1 MPGRN
6 RRRKVVGRTR
16 LRTEGNLIGCPFAL
30 TMSGYLNPEQRERYA
45 RHLVLPGVGEEG
57 QDKLLKSSVLVVGAG
72 GLGSPALMYLAAAG
86 VGRIGII
93 DNDTVS
99 SSNLQRQVIH
109 NVSWVGKSKVESASN
124 WIKGLNPDIEVVE
137 IDDRLTKDN
146 SLEILGGYDVIIDGT
161 DNFQSRYLIGD
172 VCEILDKTWI
182 FGSIHRFEG
191 QVSTFNFN
199 GGPNYR
205 DLFPT
210 PPPPE
215 LAPNCSEAGVLGIL
229 PGIVGTI
236 QATEALKVILGI
248 GENLSGKLLAIDA
261 LTMGMRTLSF
271 SKNPER
277 LRVTSLDEA
286 VRRDFEEIGA
296 KDLFEKRQDGWKPF
310 LLDVRRAH
318 EETIASIEGTDTR
331 IMHLEIPTRLSEL
344 PAGADIVVYCRSGQR
359 SAAVARFIMES
370 DLEIGRVFNLT
381 GGILSWSDNVDSS
394 IVKY

>member
-1 MPGRN
+1 
-6 RRRKVVGRTR
+6 
-16 LRTEGNLIGCPFAL
+16 
-30 TMSGYLNPEQRERYA
+30 MSDYLGPEQRERYA
-45 RHLVLPGVGEEG
+45 RHLVLPGVGHEG
-57 QDKLLKSSVLVVGAG
+57 QEKLLKSSVLVVGAG

-86 VGRIGII
+86 IGRIGII
-93 DNDTVS
+93 DNDKVS
-99 SSNLQRQVIH
+99 SSNLQRQIIH

-124 WIKGLNPDIEVVE
+124 WIKGLNSDIDVIG
-137 IDDRLTKDN
+137 IDDRLTQGN
-146 SLEILGGYDVIIDGT
+146 SLEILADYDVIIDGT

-172 VCEILDKTWI
+172 SCEVLDKSWI

-191 QVSTFNFN
+191 QVSTFNLN

-215 LAPNCSEAGVLGIL
+215 LAPNCSEAGVLGVL

-248 GENLSGKLLAIDA
+248 GENLSGKLLTIDA
-261 LTMGMRTLSF
+261 LTMEMRTLSF
-271 SKNPER
+271 SKDPER
-277 LRVTSLDEA
+277 
-286 VRRDFEEIGA
+286 VRATRLGESMGRDFEEIGA
-296 KDLFEKRQDGWKPF
+296 KDLAERRQGGWKPF

-344 PAGADIVVYCRSGQR
+344 PTGTDIVVYCRSGQR
-359 SAAVARFIMES
+359 SAAVARFIIES

-381 GGILSWSDNVDSS
+381 GGILSWSDNVDPS

>member
-6 RRRKVVGRTR
+6 RRRKVVGRAR
-16 LRTEGNLIGCPFAL
+16 LRTEGTLIGCPFTM
-30 TMSGYLNPEQRERYA
+30 TMSDYLNPEQRERYA
-45 RHLVLPGVGEEG
+45 RHLVLPGVGAEG
-57 QDKLLKSSVLVVGAG
+57 QEKLLKSSVLVVGAG

-99 SSNLQRQVIH
+99 SSNLQRQIIH

-124 WIKGLNPDIEVVE
+124 WIKGLNPDIDV
-137 IDDRLTKDN
+137 IGMDDRLTQGN
-146 SLEILGGYDVIIDGT
+146 SLEIFGDYDVIIDGT

-172 VCEILDKTWI
+172 SCEILDKPWI

-191 QVSTFNFN
+191 QVSTFNLN
-199 GGPNYR
+199 DGPNYR

-215 LAPNCSEAGVLGIL
+215 LAPNCSEAGVLGVL
-229 PGIVGTI
+229 PGLVGTI
-236 QATEALKVILGI
+236 QASEAIKVILGI
-248 GENLSGKLLAIDA
+248 GENLIGKLLAIDA
-261 LTMGMRTLSF
+261 LTMEMRSLSF

-277 LRVTSLDEA
+277 VRVTRLGGSIG
-286 VRRDFEEIGA
+286 RDFEEIGA
-296 KDLFEKRQDGWKPF
+296 KDLFEQRQDGWKPF

-318 EETIASIEGTDTR
+318 EEAIASIEGTDAR
-331 IMHLEIPTRLSEL
+331 IMHLEIPKRLSEL
-344 PAGADIVVYCRSGQR
+344 PTGTDIVVYCRSGHI
-359 SAAVARFIMES
+359 SAAVARFIIES

-381 GGILSWSDNVDSS
+381 GGILSWSDNVDQK

>member
-6 RRRKVVGRTR
+6 RRRKVVGRAR
-16 LRTEGNLIGCPFAL
+16 LRTEGTLIGCPFTV
-30 TMSGYLNPEQRERYA
+30 TMPDYLSPEQRERYS

-57 QDKLLKSSVLVVGAG
+57 QEKLLKSSVLVVGAG

-93 DNDTVS
+93 DNDKVS
-99 SSNLQRQVIH
+99 SSNLQRQIIH

-124 WIKGLNPDIEVVE
+124 WIKGLNSDIDVVE
-137 IDDRLTKDN
+137 MDNRLTQEN
-146 SLEILGGYDVIIDGT
+146 SLEILSDYDVIIDGT

-172 VCEILDKTWI
+172 VCEMLEKPWI

-191 QVSTFNFN
+191 QVSAFNHN
-199 GGPNYR
+199 DGPNYR

-215 LAPNCSEAGVLGIL
+215 LAPNCSEAGVLGVL

-236 QATEALKVILGI
+236 QASEALKVILGI
-248 GENLSGKLLAIDA
+248 GESLSGKLLTIDA
-261 LTMGMRTLSF
+261 LTMEMRSLSF

-277 LRVTSLDEA
+277 VRVTRLGSSKSM
-286 VRRDFEEIGA
+286 DFEEIGA
-296 KDLFEKRQDGWKPF
+296 KDLFERRQGGWKPF
-310 LLDVRRAH
+310 LLDVRRAD
-318 EETIASIEGTDTR
+318 EEAIASIEGTDVR
-331 IMHLEIPTRLSEL
+331 IMHLEIPARLSEMPL
-344 PAGADIVVYCRSGQR
+344 GTDIVVYCRSGQR
-359 SAAVARFIMES
+359 SAAVARFIIES
-370 DLEIGRVFNLT
+370 DLEVGRVFNLT
-381 GGILSWSDNVDSS
+381 GGILSWSDNVDSR

>member
-1 MPGRN
+1 MPGRD
-6 RRRKVVGRTR
+6 RRRKVVGRAR
-16 LRTEGNLIGCPFAL
+16 LRTEGTLIGRPFTI
-30 TMSGYLNPEQRERYA
+30 TMSDYLSQDQRERYA

-57 QDKLLKSSVLVVGAG
+57 QEKLLRSSVLVVGAG

-99 SSNLQRQVIH
+99 SSNLQRQIIH

-124 WIKGLNPDIEVVE
+124 WIKGLNSDIDVIG
-137 IDDRLTKDN
+137 IDDRLTQGN
-146 SLEILGGYDVIIDGT
+146 SLKILDDYDVIIDGT

-172 VCEILDKTWI
+172 VCEILGKPWI

-191 QVSTFNFN
+191 QVSTFNLD

-205 DLFPT
+205 DLFPV

-215 LAPNCSEAGVLGIL
+215 LAPNCSEAGVLGVL

-236 QATEALKVILGI
+236 QASEALKVILGI

-261 LTMGMRTLSF
+261 LTMEMRTLSF
-271 SKNPER
+271 SENPER
-277 LRVTSLDEA
+277 KRVTRLGDTVS
-286 VRRDFEEIGA
+286 RDFEEIDA
-296 KDLFEKRQDGWKPF
+296 KDLFERRKDGWKPF

-318 EETIASIEGTDTR
+318 EEAIASIEGTDSR

-344 PAGADIVVYCRSGQR
+344 PTGNDIVVYCRSGQR
-359 SAAVARFIMES
+359 SAAVARFIIES

-381 GGILSWSDNVDSS
+381 GGILSWSDNVDPR

>member
-16 LRTEGNLIGCPFAL
+16 LRTEGNLIGRPFAL

-57 QDKLLKSSVLVVGAG
+57 QEKLLKSSVLVVGAG

-99 SSNLQRQVIH
+99 SSNLQRQIIH

-137 IDDRLTKDN
+137 IDDRLTKAN

-296 KDLFEKRQDGWKPF
+296 KDLFERRQDGWKPF

>member
-6 RRRKVVGRTR
+6 RRRKVVGRAR
-16 LRTEGNLIGCPFAL
+16 LRTEGTLIGCPFTM
-30 TMSGYLNPEQRERYA
+30 TMSDYLNPEQRERYA
-45 RHLVLPGVGEEG
+45 RHLVLPGVGGEG
-57 QDKLLKSSVLVVGAG
+57 QEKLLKSSVLVVGAG

-99 SSNLQRQVIH
+99 SSNLQRQIIH

-124 WIKGLNPDIEVVE
+124 WIKGLNPDIDV
-137 IDDRLTKDN
+137 IGMDDRLTQGN
-146 SLEILGGYDVIIDGT
+146 SLEIFGDYDVIIDGT

-172 VCEILDKTWI
+172 SCEILDKPWI

-191 QVSTFNFN
+191 QVSTFNLN
-199 GGPNYR
+199 DGPNYR

-215 LAPNCSEAGVLGIL
+215 LAPNCSEAGVLGVL
-229 PGIVGTI
+229 PGLVGTI
-236 QATEALKVILGI
+236 QASEAIKVILGI
-248 GENLSGKLLAIDA
+248 GENLIGKLLAIDA
-261 LTMGMRTLSF
+261 LTMEMRSLSF

-277 LRVTSLDEA
+277 VRVTRLGGSIG
-286 VRRDFEEIGA
+286 RDFEEIGA
-296 KDLFEKRQDGWKPF
+296 KDLFEQRQDGWKPF

-318 EETIASIEGTDTR
+318 EEAIASIEGTDAR
-331 IMHLEIPTRLSEL
+331 IMHLEIPKRLSEL
-344 PAGADIVVYCRSGQR
+344 PTGTDIVVYCRSGHR
-359 SAAVARFIMES
+359 SAAVARFIIES

-381 GGILSWSDNVDSS
+381 GGILSWSDNVDQK

>member
-1 MPGRN
+1 MPGSN
-6 RRRKVVGRTR
+6 RRRKVVGRAR
-16 LRTEGNLIGCPFAL
+16 LRTEGTLIGRPFTV
-30 TMSGYLNPEQRERYA
+30 TMSGYLSPEQRERYA
-45 RHLVLPGVGEEG
+45 RHLVLPGVEEEG
-57 QDKLLKSSVLVVGAG
+57 QEKLLRSSVLVVGAG

-99 SSNLQRQVIH
+99 SSNLQRQIIH
-109 NVSWVGKSKVESASN
+109 NISWVGKSKVESASN
-124 WIKGLNPDIEVVE
+124 WIKGLNSDIDVVE
-137 IDDRLTKDN
+137 MDDRLTHEN
-146 SLEILGGYDVIIDGT
+146 SLEILSGYDVIIDGT

-172 VCEILDKTWI
+172 ACEILDKPWI

-191 QVSTFNFN
+191 QASTFNHN
-199 GGPNYR
+199 DGPNYR

-215 LAPNCSEAGVLGIL
+215 LSPNCSEAGVLGVL

-236 QATEALKVILGI
+236 QASEALKVILGI

-261 LTMGMRTLSF
+261 LTMEMRSLSF

-277 LRVTSLDEA
+277 VRVTRLGES
-286 VRRDFEEIGA
+286 VVRDFGEIGA
-296 KDLFEKRQDGWKPF
+296 KDLFERRKAGWKPF
-310 LLDVRRAH
+310 LLDVRRAD
-318 EETIASIEGTDTR
+318 EEAISSIEGTDAR

-344 PAGADIVVYCRSGQR
+344 PTRTDIVVYCRSGQR
-359 SAAVARFIMES
+359 SAAVARFIIES
-370 DLEIGRVFNLT
+370 NFEVGRIFNLT
-381 GGILSWSDNVDSS
+381 GGILSWSDNVDPR

>member
-6 RRRKVVGRTR
+6 RRRKVVGRAR
-16 LRTEGNLIGCPFAL
+16 LRTEGTLIGCPFTM
-30 TMSGYLNPEQRERYA
+30 TMSDYLNPEQRERYA
-45 RHLVLPGVGEEG
+45 RHLVLPGVGAEG
-57 QDKLLKSSVLVVGAG
+57 QEKLLKSSVLVVGAG

-99 SSNLQRQVIH
+99 SSNLQRQIIH

-124 WIKGLNPDIEVVE
+124 WIKGLNPDIDV
-137 IDDRLTKDN
+137 IGMDDRLTQGN
-146 SLEILGGYDVIIDGT
+146 SLEILGDYDVIIDGT

-172 VCEILDKTWI
+172 SCEILDKPWI

-191 QVSTFNFN
+191 QVSTFNLN
-199 GGPNYR
+199 DGPNYR

-215 LAPNCSEAGVLGIL
+215 LAPNCSEAGVLGVL
-229 PGIVGTI
+229 PGLVGTI
-236 QATEALKVILGI
+236 QASEAIKVILGI
-248 GENLSGKLLAIDA
+248 GENLIGKLLAIDA
-261 LTMGMRTLSF
+261 LTMEMRSLSF

-277 LRVTSLDEA
+277 VRVTRLGGSIS
-286 VRRDFEEIGA
+286 RDFEEIGA
-296 KDLFEKRQDGWKPF
+296 KDLFEQRRDGWKPF

-318 EETIASIEGTDTR
+318 EEAIASIEGTDAR
-331 IMHLEIPTRLSEL
+331 IMHLEIPKRLSEL
-344 PAGADIVVYCRSGQR
+344 PTETDIVVYCRSGHR
-359 SAAVARFIMES
+359 SAAVARFIIES

-381 GGILSWSDNVDSS
+381 GGILSWSDNVDPK